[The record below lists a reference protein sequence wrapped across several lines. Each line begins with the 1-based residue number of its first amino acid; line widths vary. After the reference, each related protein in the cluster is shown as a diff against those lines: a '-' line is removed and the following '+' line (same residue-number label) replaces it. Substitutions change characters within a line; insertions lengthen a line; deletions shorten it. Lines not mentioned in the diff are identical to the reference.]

1 MGLDTTCTATYK
13 RQRSEG
19 RALLETDHVLFRGAF
34 RVKVPVSSITS
45 IKTTRGTLTLDTADG
60 ALSLHL
66 GTAAEKWAAKLAS
79 PKSLV
84 DKLGVKPGA
93 RVAVIGLSDDAFVE
107 DLRRA
112 GAKIVTR
119 AGAILSD
126 IIFFGV
132 DAPRD
137 LERFESLLKS
147 LAPDGA
153 LWSIRPKGR
162 PAISEAIVMA
172 AGKSAGLVDVKVAKF
187 SDTHTAEK
195 FVRPKHRR

>member
-93 RVAVIGLSDDAFVE
+93 RVAVVGLSDDAFVE
-107 DLRRA
+107 DLHRA

-137 LERFESLLKS
+137 LERFESQLKS

-162 PAISEAIVMA
+162 PEISEAIVMA

>member
-1 MGLDTTCTATYK
+1 MGLDTTCTAIYK

-19 RALLETDHVLFRGAF
+19 RALLETDHVMFRGEF
-34 RVKVPVSSITS
+34 RVKVPLSSITS
-45 IKTTRGTLTLDTADG
+45 IKTSRGTLTLDTADG
-60 ALSLHL
+60 ALSLQL

-79 PKSLV
+79 PKTLV
-84 DKLGVKPGA
+84 EKLGVKPGA
-93 RVAVIGLSDDAFVE
+93 RVAVVALSDDAFVE

-112 GAKIVTR
+112 GATIAAR
-119 AGAILSD
+119 AGATMND

-132 DAPRD
+132 NAPRD
-137 LERFESLLKS
+137 LERFESLQKS

-162 PAISEAIVMA
+162 PEVSESIVMA
-172 AGKSAGLVDVKVAKF
+172 AGKAAGLVDVKVAKF
-187 SDTHTAEK
+187 SATHTAEK